1 MGQRSWSAF
10 VVVVGMLF
18 VLASAAVAPQGAT
31 DTPLLAGGLAVDA
44 AGAFSMFRGARR
56 ARANARSG
64 RAS

>member
-18 VLASAAVAPQGAT
+18 VLASAAVAPQGTVDA
-31 DTPLLAGGLAVDA
+31 PLLAGGLAVAA
-44 AGAFSMFRGARR
+44 AGAGSMARGARR
-56 ARANARSG
+56 ARTRARSG

>member
-18 VLASAAVAPQGAT
+18 VLASAAVAPRGAT
-31 DTPLLAGGLAVDA
+31 DTPLLVGGLAVAA
-44 AGAFSMFRGARR
+44 AGALSMFRGARR
-56 ARANARSG
+56 ARAHTRSG

>member
-18 VLASAAVAPQGAT
+18 VLASAAVAPRGAT
-31 DTPLLAGGLAVDA
+31 DTPLLAGGLAVAA
-44 AGAFSMFRGARR
+44 AGALSMFRGARR
-56 ARANARSG
+56 ACAHTRSG